1 MKSLAGN
8 RFGVLGICAAFVFG
22 CAAIACVWIA
32 WSFWNP
38 ESGDRGG
45 LIHDT
50 PIDPSQ
56 TESLELAEAGSTS
69 SALSET
75 SPATLE
81 ELTQIDSQFSR
92 IRALYNFALG
102 VDEADFLALI
112 EQTENLPRR
121 FQYEFQR
128 VFVERF
134 FEVNPELALSN
145 VDSFHTTLVQNL
157 FLNWA
162 ERDLADAIAR
172 AQSLE
177 GTTREAA
184 AWGILSPYSEF
195 TAEQRAEIAH
205 ELGREELLTGLT
217 LGQQVSAIQRNPE
230 KAWYEALQDDA
241 YDSDHIRILVMSG
254 ATWIRHDGLEV
265 VDEISA
271 SLGDV
276 RVRDQVLASVLS
288 TATQFADVE
297 EIFSKALEIETG
309 NDAERVL
316 LTSVVTQWSH
326 VDPLSALDSISE
338 VEPYSLR
345 NQLLQTLVH
354 SWAFYDPRTML
365 DEIDRVPNDL
375 QASTRADALKAIA
388 QSDPKEAISL
398 AQSLELGAGRTSLV
412 ASIAS
417 IWAEQ
422 DAQAA
427 LAWALNN
434 QEFES
439 ARWQVVS
446 NVVIGWSTRDPT
458 AALNWVLEQREHSM
472 VRQMSIATIL
482 KNLTDRDPELALQR
496 ALELPIEEGR
506 SGLEHAVISHI
517 AQIDLELAREML
529 QQAREGQT
537 RRSSHAAVGLA
548 MVRASRGNEALELAI
563 NLRDSDRD
571 SYVATILRNWVSNDA
586 LGLFDS
592 LSSITDSEV
601 QSSAADALI
610 RRNNSTDILTD
621 EQIEYVR
628 QFKSEDDEKIII
640 NRSLPR

>member
-1 MKSLAGN
+1 MFVVKSLAGK

-22 CAAIACVWIA
+22 CAAIACAWIA

-45 LIHDT
+45 LIHDA

-75 SPATLE
+75 APASLE

-121 FQYEFQR
+121 FQFEFQR

-162 ERDLADAIAR
+162 KRDLADAIAR

-309 NDAERVL
+309 HDAKRVL
-316 LTSVVTQWSH
+316 LTSVVAQWSQL
-326 VDPLSALDSISE
+326 DPLSAIDTINE
-338 VEPYSLR
+338 VQTYSLR
-345 NQLLQTLVH
+345 NQLLETLVH
-354 SWAFYDPRTML
+354 SWAFSEPRTIL
-365 DEIDRVPNDL
+365 DELDRIPIDM
-375 QASTRADALKAIA
+375 QATARANALKAIA
-388 QSDPKEAISL
+388 RSDSEEAIEL
-398 AQSLELGAGRTSLV
+398 AQSLEIGASRTALV

-434 QEFES
+434 QEFAS
-439 ARWQVVS
+439 GRWQLVS
-446 NVVIGWSTRDPT
+446 NVVTGWSTRDPT
-458 AALNWVLEQREHSM
+458 AALNWVLEQGENSM
-472 VRQMSIATIL
+472 VRQMTIATIL
-482 KNLTDRDPELALQR
+482 KNLTDRDPALALQR
-496 ALELPIEEGR
+496 ALEQPIEEGR
-506 SGLEHAVISHI
+506 SGLEHTVISHM
-517 AQIDLELAREML
+517 AQIDLERAKEML
-529 QQAREGQT
+529 KYAREGET
-537 RRSSHAAVGLA
+537 RRSSHFVVAWALVG
-548 MVRASRGNEALELAI
+548 ASRGIEALELAN
-563 NLRDSDRD
+563 NLVDWEREEYISELLSHWAWDDT
-571 SYVATILRNWVSNDA
+571 V
-586 LGLFDS
+586 GLQDS
-592 LSSITDSEV
+592 LGDISDPEIRASAEAALEAQSDSPSNPPGDYWE
-601 QSSAADALI
+601 
-610 RRNNSTDILTD
+610 
-621 EQIEYVR
+621 
-628 QFKSEDDEKIII
+628 
-640 NRSLPR
+640 